1 MKITKIRKI
10 ESEPVFDIEVKDAHH
25 YVLDGGILSHN
36 SGLKYSAN
44 NIIAL
49 SKSKNKDADGTVTGI
64 FIRCKNLKSRL
75 TKENTEASV
84 MLSYDR
90 GLDRYYG
97 LVDLA
102 VEHGIFKKVSTK
114 IEVADGSTHFE
125 KHIVNNPEKYFTE
138 DVLKRIDEAAQKEYC
153 YGTSVETED
162 LVEEMLNESN

>member
-1 MKITKIRKI
+1 MKIVSIKKI
-10 ESEPVFDIEVKDAHH
+10 ETEKVFDIEVDDAHH
-25 YVLDGGILSHN
+25 YILENGIISHN

-84 MLSYDR
+84 MLSYDK

-97 LVDLA
+97 LIDLA
-102 VEHGIFKKVSTK
+102 VEYGIFKKVSTK

-125 KHIVNNPEKYFTE
+125 KHIINNPEKYFTQ
-138 DVLKRIDEAAQKEYC
+138 DVLDRIDQAAQKEYS
-153 YGTSVETED
+153 YGTGIETED
-162 LVEEMLNESN
+162 IIEDILDESN

>member
-1 MKITKIRKI
+1 MKITKITKV

-25 YVLDGGILSHN
+25 YVLEGDILSHN

-49 SKSKNKDADGTVTGI
+49 SKSKNKDNDGTVTGI

-84 MLSYDR
+84 MLSYDK

-97 LVDLA
+97 LIDLA
-102 VEHGIFKKVSTK
+102 VEYGIFKKVSTK
-114 IEVADGSTHFE
+114 IEVADGTTHFE
-125 KHIVNNPEKYFTE
+125 KHIINNAERYFTD

-153 YGTSVETED
+153 YGSSIETED
-162 LVEEMLNESN
+162 IVEDILNED